1 MIAIPKEEPR
11 RDPMPA
17 WHAAFLAMVP
27 TIRKVA
33 LHAFR
38 HTRPEQREDLVEE
51 VIANCLVAFTRL
63 AEQGKTHL
71 AFATVL
77 AGYAVAQVRCGRRVG
92 GQLNSQ
98 DVLSGYA
105 QRKNGFTIERL
116 DRQSKTTG
124 FWAEAVVEDYRTPVP
139 DQASFRVDFPEWLS
153 AQNHR
158 DRQVAEALAIGERTK
173 DVARQ
178 FQISPGRI
186 SQIRRELHDSWQEF
200 HGEPA

>member
-11 RDPMPA
+11 RDPP
-17 WHAAFLAMVP
+17 WHAAFLTMVP

-33 LHAFR
+33 QHAFR
-38 HTRPEQREDLVEE
+38 GARPEQREDLVEE
-51 VIANCLVAFTRL
+51 VVANCLVAFARL

-77 AGYAVAQVRCGRRVG
+77 AGYAVAQVRYGRRVG
-92 GQLNSQ
+92 GQLNGQ

-105 QRKNGFTIERL
+105 QRKNGFSVERL

-124 FWAEAVVEDYRTPVP
+124 FWAEAVVEDYRTPVA
-139 DQASFRVDFPEWLS
+139 DQASFRVDFPEWLN
-153 AQNHR
+153 AQSRR
-158 DRQVAEALAIGERTK
+158 DRTIAEALAVGERTK

-186 SQIRRELHDSWQEF
+186 SQIRRELHDSWQAF